1 MESKRKNNQKKKLVK
16 MIKKIIKLVIMRMW
30 SDLGHGR
37 TRVSLRVPWN
47 VGRP

>member
-16 MIKKIIKLVIMRMW
+16 IIKKIIKLVIMRMW

-47 VGRP
+47 VGQP

>member
-1 MESKRKNNQKKKLVK
+1 MKILVK
-16 MIKKIIKLVIMRMW
+16 MMKKIIELVIMRMW

-47 VGRP
+47 VGQT